1 MNVHN
6 DSHTGTVI
14 YVSILLGTVFS
25 AAILF
30 LHWDNPIAG
39 SIIDFGGW
47 IASWAGLHGYCPAL
61 IISSFFGGIILM
73 CVVCTVA
80 PVLQDSVAKKGIK
93 RSKGVL
99 QQSEGISIEE
109 ERDALVKRFGQK
121 PAV

>member
-1 MNVHN
+1 MNAHN

-30 LHWDNPIAG
+30 LHCDNPIAG
-39 SIIDFGGW
+39 SVIDFGSW
-47 IASWAGLHGYCPAL
+47 IASWAGLYGYCPAL
-61 IISSFFGGIILM
+61 IIASCFGGIILM
-73 CVVCTVA
+73 CVVCTIA
-80 PVLQDSVAKKGIK
+80 PVLQNSVAKQGIK

-99 QQSEGISIEE
+99 RQSEGISIED

-121 PAV
+121 PVV

>member
-1 MNVHN
+1 
-6 DSHTGTVI
+6 
-14 YVSILLGTVFS
+14 
-25 AAILF
+25 
-30 LHWDNPIAG
+30 
-39 SIIDFGGW
+39 
-47 IASWAGLHGYCPAL
+47 
-61 IISSFFGGIILM
+61 M